1 MKYRKWNL
9 PKHYAVI
16 SAEEMQTIDGGIGPT
31 TLEDGKYSDYETAG
45 SITVMLED
53 WFNRI
58 FQPSYSDRQTINKTF
73 AGIGVFQT
81 IVNALNPT
89 AIAKAINTA
98 PVFTGIFDALGKIGM
113 SRV

>member
-1 MKYRKWNL
+1 MKDRKWNL

-45 SITVMLED
+45 SITVML
-53 WFNRI
+53 NRI

-89 AIAKAINTA
+89 AIAKAINIA

>member
-1 MKYRKWNL
+1 MKDRKWNL

-31 TLEDGKYSDYETAG
+31 TLEDYETAG

-89 AIAKAINTA
+89 AIAKAINIA

>member
-1 MKYRKWNL
+1 MKDRKWNL
-9 PKHYAVI
+9 PKHY
-16 SAEEMQTIDGGIGPT
+16 AEEMQTIDGGIGPT

-89 AIAKAINTA
+89 AIAKAINIA

>member
-1 MKYRKWNL
+1 MKDRKWNL

-31 TLEDGKYSDYETAG
+31 TREDGKYSDYETAG

-89 AIAKAINTA
+89 AIAKAINIA